1 MGLTR
6 DFLAFGTDLG
16 HLIYF
21 SLHQWSNITS
31 YRHMMGIKNIYMDLD
46 GTKMIFIDDH
56 NQGYVYTSVNNFIV
70 FEICGGDIN
79 MDKRKCLSVC
89 MSVA

>member
-31 YRHMMGIKNIYMDLD
+31 YRHMMGIKNIFMDLD
-46 GTKMIFIDDH
+46 GTKMVFIDDH
-56 NQGYVYTSVNNFIV
+56 NQGYVYTSVSKFN
-70 FEICGGDIN
+70 
-79 MDKRKCLSVC
+79 
-89 MSVA
+89 